1 MNRTSHSQETSAG
14 GGTDG
19 HAPVLL
25 REVIAA
31 LAPRDGEVF
40 VDGTFGA
47 GGHARALLEAA
58 DCAVWAIDRDPRAV
72 ALGEALARRYGG
84 RLTVIAGRFGDMK
97 EILETRGVFS
107 VDGVALDLGVS
118 SMQLE
123 DAARGFS
130 FRVDGPLDMRMES
143 AGEPAAAAVN
153 RLSEEE
159 LGDIIHEYGEERM
172 ARRVARA
179 IVKARARAPIERTIE
194 FAEIVRGAVR
204 AKGARGSGRRKS
216 RQSIDP
222 ATRTFQ
228 ALRIHVND
236 ELNQLDKGL
245 RVAEAILRPGGRL
258 AVVAFHSL
266 EDRRVKSFFTARSG
280 ASARPS
286 RHIPS
291 LSSRGTA
298 RRAAP
303 TFRLLD
309 RRAVKPGAEEVRRN
323 PRARSARLRA
333 AIRTEAP
340 PWPREAAA

>member
-14 GGTDG
+14 ANG
-19 HAPVLL
+19 HTPVLL

-31 LAPRDGEVF
+31 LAPRDGEVY

-58 DCAVWAIDRDPRAV
+58 DCTVWGIDRDPWAV

-84 RLTVIAGRFGDMK
+84 RLTVAAGRFGDMK
-97 EILETRGVFS
+97 EILETRGVVS

-123 DAARGFS
+123 EAARGFS
-130 FRVDGPLDMRMES
+130 FRLDGPLDMRMNA
-143 AGEPAAAAVN
+143 AGATAADAVN

-159 LGDIIHEYGEERM
+159 LGDIIHKYGEERM
-172 ARRVARA
+172 ARRIARA
-179 IVKARARAPIERTIE
+179 IVKARARAPIARTGQL
-194 FAEIVRGAVR
+194 ADIVRGAVR
-204 AKGARGSGRRKS
+204 AKGTRRSGRGKS
-216 RQSIDP
+216 RASIDP

-236 ELNQLDKGL
+236 ELNELDKGL
-245 RVAEAILRPGGRL
+245 RVAEAILKPGGRL

-303 TFRLLD
+303 TFRLLN
-309 RRAVKPGAEEVRRN
+309 RRAVRPGAEELGRN

-333 AIRTEAP
+333 AVRTAAP
-340 PWPREAAA
+340 PWPSEAAA

>member
-1 MNRTSHSQETSAG
+1 MNRTSHSREASAG
-14 GGTDG
+14 EGTFA

-58 DCAVWAIDRDPRAV
+58 DCTVWAIDRDPRAV
-72 ALGEALARRYGG
+72 ALGEALARRFGG
-84 RLTVIAGRFGDMK
+84 RLTVIAGRFGRMK
-97 EILETRGVFS
+97 ELLEARGVSS
-107 VDGVALDLGVS
+107 VDGVTLDLGVS

-123 DAARGFS
+123 DSARGFS
-130 FRVDGPLDMRMES
+130 FRLDGPLDMRMEA
-143 AGEPAAAAVN
+143 AGEPAADAVN

-159 LGDIIHEYGEERM
+159 LGGIIHEYGEERM
-172 ARRVARA
+172 ARRIARA
-179 IVKARARAPIERTIE
+179 IVEARARAPIERTIE
-194 FAEIVRGAVR
+194 LADIVRGALG
-204 AKGARGSGRRKS
+204 AKAAPGSGRRRG
-216 RQSIDP
+216 RQPLDP

-236 ELNQLDKGL
+236 ELNELDKGL

-266 EDRRVKSFFTARSG
+266 EDRRVKSFLTTRSG

-286 RHIPS
+286 RHMPS

-298 RRAAP
+298 RGAAP
-303 TFRLLD
+303 TFRLQS
-309 RRAVKPGAEEVRRN
+309 RRAVKPGAEEIRRN

-333 AIRTEAP
+333 AIRTAAP
-340 PWPREAAA
+340 PWPSEAAA